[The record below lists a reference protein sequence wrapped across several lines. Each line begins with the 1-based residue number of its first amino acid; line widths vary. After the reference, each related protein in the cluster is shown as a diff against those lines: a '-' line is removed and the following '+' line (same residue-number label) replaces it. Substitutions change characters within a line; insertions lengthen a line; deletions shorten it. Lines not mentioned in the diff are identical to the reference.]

1 MADPI
6 QIPTT
11 KPIELA
17 SGVEYTFVILKQANY
32 LFRFKLD
39 RGTAK
44 VSLTNK
50 NKPVIEGTE
59 VFGRNLPAIALKT
72 DDQLKLT
79 VTAAVSGAKITLEAV
94 EAPQEQYG
102 MLVAATGVK
111 HAVSII
117 EHTEAVIY
125 FGLDVANAQ
134 QSLFVR
140 DGDII
145 IPSADLGFAPNNL
158 GISLTPIIHQ
168 TKAAT
173 KAVTSSTK

>member
-1 MADPI
+1 MPDPI

-17 SGVEYTFVILKQANY
+17 SGVEYTFVVLKQANY

-44 VSLTNK
+44 VLLTK
-50 NKPVIEGTE
+50 KDTPVIDGTD
-59 VFGRNLPAIALKT
+59 VFGRNLPVIALKT
-72 DDQLKLT
+72 DDQLKLA

-102 MLVAATGVK
+102 MLVAVTGVK
-111 HAVSII
+111 HHVSII

-125 FGLDVANAQ
+125 FGPDVANAR
-134 QSLFVR
+134 QSVLVR

-145 IPSADLGFAPNNL
+145 IPSADISFAPNNI
-158 GISLTPIIHQ
+158 GISLTPIINQ
-168 TKAAT
+168 
-173 KAVTSSTK
+173 TSSTK